1 MVVVYLHPKT
11 SLFFSIIHDIKVPN
25 DINDCSPFFPLRENW
40 IVAHGFPIDRG
51 IAGVYINTS

>member
-25 DINDCSPFFPLRENW
+25 LNDCSPFFPLQDDW
-40 IVAHGFPIDRG
+40 IAPPGFTIHHR
-51 IAGVYINTS
+51 IVGVYINTS